1 MIFLSFGLRS
11 YWVTNAIN
19 IHKNKTTDNFF
30 IVFENSIFCLMKAG
44 PITELNNVPGK
55 EPTEKH
61 AKNIPARLLSK
72 I

>member
-1 MIFLSFGLRS
+1 MA
-11 YWVTNAIN
+11 TNKIK
-19 IHKNKTTDNFF
+19 KNKADNFF
-30 IVFENSIFCLMKAG
+30 IVFDISIFCLIKAG

-55 EPTEKH
+55 EPIEKH